1 MKILKIFILLL
12 LIIILTTGCVSH
24 KFAYEYDDLRHNL
37 IAAELV
43 YLENELMVF
52 HIHWIVDIE
61 DFEHTL
67 IGTFAEEDFSRLIR
81 SITKLP
87 FRYLGIYLPVSVSQI
102 MEIEG
107 YVIALYY
114 ADGSRIL
121 IAQNAEHRQNTQYVY
136 GQFRTARKVSD
147 EVWNDY
153 INQMLP

>member
-1 MKILKIFILLL
+1 MKILKIFILLIF
-12 LIIILTTGCVSH
+12 IIILTTGCVSH

-37 IAAELV
+37 VAAELV
-43 YLENELMVF
+43 YLENELTVF
-52 HIHWIVDIE
+52 HTHWMEDIDE
-61 DFEHTL
+61 FEHTL
-67 IGTFAEEDFSRLIR
+67 IGTFAEEDFSRLIK

-102 MEIEG
+102 MRIEG
-107 YVIALYY
+107 YVIVLYY

-121 IAQNAEHRQNTQYVY
+121 IAQNAEHRQNTEYY
-136 GQFRTARKVSD
+136 LGQSQTARKVTD